1 MAGVRESVKGR
12 LLLLAGGQ
20 GKGQDFGPVQALLGS
35 QIDHMY
41 CFGQDA
47 EVLLALGEQT
57 ERVADL
63 DAAVA
68 KAAPMPDPATG
79 CCWRR
84 PAPAWTNSSLS
95 KRAVIVSPSWYK
107 SYERPS
113 RSRRLLAALAVAG
126 APCRAL

>member
-1 MAGVRESVKGR
+1 MRESVKGR

-20 GKGQDFGPVQALLGS
+20 GKGQDFGPIQALLGN

-63 DAAVA
+63 AAAVA
-68 KAAPMPDPATG
+68 KAAADAKPGD
-79 CCWRR
+79 WVLL
-84 PAPAWTNSSLS
+84 APACASLDQF
-95 KRAVIVSPSWYK
+95 K
-107 SYERPS
+107 SFEVRGD
-113 RSRRLLAALAVAG
+113 RFTEMVLAL
-126 APCRAL
+126 